1 MRATVKSIADIY
13 ALRFQSCTYDAVAV
27 DVRTLKYDGVLQY
40 AIKYAFWALKLGGIL
55 TLIDEG
61 SKDDGVSN
69 RRLDFWQVKHELF
82 KGVKSAAEVMRL
94 DNAEGVL
101 VVKKV
106 QDPYRNDGFSFGI
119 IFSGNQ
125 QEIPFLTQS
134 VRSILDS
141 AATSPLPF
149 EIIVCGPSSFD
160 FSALTAEFGSAQ
172 FRYHAFDFDPANKRV
187 MIAAKKAELYLQCQF
202 NVVAI
207 NHTRILYAA
216 DFTERVAG
224 RKFDAFIPRVD
235 AFHGG
240 HQIRYLDYSLL
251 ESYNMA
257 AVPRYRSISA
267 SMIDG
272 DFLYSLKRRVPY
284 MDGGINVFNKA
295 TIDFNPFCPHIAWG
309 EGEDIMTANMLTA
322 SGALIDYFDDILCT
336 SSTVK
341 IAVLT
346 SPVALFKQK
355 LKKALV
361 RRGLY

>member
-1 MRATVKSIADIY
+1 MRATIASVDDIY
-13 ALRFQSCTYDAVAV
+13 ALRFQTDTYDAVSI
-27 DVRTLKYDGVLQY
+27 DVRTLKYEGVLQY
-40 AIKYAFWALKLGGIL
+40 ATKYALWALKIGGIL
-55 TLIDEG
+55 TLIDDG

-69 RRLDFWQVKHELF
+69 RRLDFWQVKHEFF
-82 KGVKSAAEVMRL
+82 KNVKNAVEVVRL
-94 DNAEGVL
+94 DNAGGVL

-106 QDPYRNDGFSFGI
+106 QDPYRNNGFSFGI
-119 IFSGNQ
+119 VFSGSQ

-134 VRSILDS
+134 LRSILVS
-141 AATSPLPF
+141 VATSPLPF

-160 FSALTAEFGSAQ
+160 FSTLEAELGCAQ
-172 FRYHAFDFDPANKRV
+172 IRYHAFDFDTAHKRV
-187 MIAAKKAELYLQCQF
+187 MIASKKAALYRQCRF

-207 NHTRILYAA
+207 SHTRILYGA
-216 DFTERVAG
+216 DFTEKVAS
-224 RKFDAFIPRVD
+224 RKFDAFTPRVD
-235 AFHGG
+235 AFYGG
-240 HQIRYLDYSLL
+240 QQIRYLDYSLL

-284 MDGGINVFNKA
+284 MDGGINVLNKT

-309 EGEDIMTANMLTA
+309 EGEDVLTANMLAT

-341 IAVLT
+341 IAVLN
-346 SPVALFKQK
+346 SPVDLLKRK
-355 LKKALV
+355 LKKLLV
-361 RRGLY
+361 KRGLY